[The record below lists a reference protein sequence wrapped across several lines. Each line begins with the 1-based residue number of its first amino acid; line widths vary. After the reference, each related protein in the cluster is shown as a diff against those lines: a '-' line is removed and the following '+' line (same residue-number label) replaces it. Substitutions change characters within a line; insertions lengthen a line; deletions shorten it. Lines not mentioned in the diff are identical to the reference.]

1 MVRELTADLVLARS
15 KIDNLSMV
23 KKVNVWGNDIEDVKI
38 LRQMPNVEILS
49 LSVNR
54 INTLKEFSYCP
65 KLQEL
70 YLRKNNIA
78 DLSEI
83 RYLINLSDLKILW
96 LWDNP
101 CADAPNYR
109 EYVIKALPNLTKLDN
124 DPVTQEE
131 RAAASKLNINF
142 SDFALSPKEQKNS
155 NSEYQ
160 KGFEKQP
167 SQRAVYLVWD
177 ISFIDF
183 F

>member
-15 KIDNLSMV
+15 KIDNLSLV

-54 INTLKEFSYCP
+54 INTLKEFSNCP

-83 RYLINLSDLKILW
+83 RYLINLPDLKILW

-101 CADAPNYR
+101 CADTPNYR
-109 EYVIKALPNLTKLDN
+109 EYIIKALPNLTKLDN

-131 RAAASKLNINF
+131 RAAAAKLNINF

-155 NSEYQ
+155 NFQEYQ
-160 KGFEKQP
+160 KGLEKQP
-167 SQRAVYLVWD
+167 SQRAVYVRDREIFLN
-177 ISFIDF
+177 
-183 F
+183 